1 MVTSSGCCIH
11 SSGKGRV
18 NETGK
23 KGYKEQDFGA
33 FMVLFSPE
41 KLGECGLD
49 IKIGSLLYAR
59 PKGKQS

>member
-1 MVTSSGCCIH
+1 MGL
-11 SSGKGRV
+11 
-18 NETGK
+18 GK

-33 FMVLFSPE
+33 FMVLLSPE

-59 PKGKQS
+59 PQGNQS